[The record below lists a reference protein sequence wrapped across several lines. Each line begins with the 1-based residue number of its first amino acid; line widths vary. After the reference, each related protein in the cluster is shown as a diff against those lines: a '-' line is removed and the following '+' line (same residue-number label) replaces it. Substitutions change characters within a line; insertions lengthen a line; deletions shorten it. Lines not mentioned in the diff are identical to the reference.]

1 MFYTSKIPSKIDGI
15 FNLFKKI
22 LIIAKIISFKSNMY
36 LSYKKIYR
44 KIYKIYIFEAYSNI
58 KTNYE

>member
-1 MFYTSKIPSKIDGI
+1 
-15 FNLFKKI
+15 
-22 LIIAKIISFKSNMY
+22 MY